1 MEARLE
7 IDTAAVEKAIE
18 GLNTKQMVNAFRG
31 GFRKTNKIVTRAVQ
45 QSFRAHYPGSVLYKG
60 IHAKEFRTGEG
71 AITDLMYIKRVKGA
85 GNSRAKGASQE
96 SKYWVAR
103 ILATGTGPRQA
114 YIKMRTRHGCWGL
127 NRGRMVGSG
136 YFEEGVKA
144 SMKQAETDMQKNLEE
159 AIIKQAKKAGLAA
172 S

>member
-1 MEARLE
+1 MDSSVI
-7 IDTAAVEKAIE
+7 IDTEATEKALE
-18 GLNTKQMVNAFRG
+18 GLSTKRMVNAFRG

-71 AITDLMYIKRVKGA
+71 AITDLVYIKRVKGA
-85 GNSRAKGASQE
+85 GNSRAKGASQV

-127 NRGRMVGSG
+127 NRGRIVGSG

-144 SMKQAETDMQKNLEE
+144 SQAQAQADMQKNLEE
-159 AIIKQAKKAGLAA
+159 AIIKQAKKAGLSA